1 MAISTFTHRKQKI
14 GRMRD
19 FWGGGGKSTSFLKV
33 CVALKALSKEKK
45 KPTNCETECT
55 RNSIVITQE
64 LL

>member
-45 KPTNCETECT
+45 NPQTVRQSAQGTP
-55 RNSIVITQE
+55 
-64 LL
+64 L